1 MQDKQLTD
9 EAIGVLIDRKINES
23 LIWYNAKLSRERE
36 KTMQYYNGE
45 LPLRQS
51 SGSSSYISTE
61 VYDAVESMKSQL
73 LETFAAGREIAK
85 FDPNSPQDSEEA
97 RIATAYCDY
106 VIFRQNDGYH
116 IFSDVIHDGLI
127 ARVGVAK
134 VYWEENEENIE
145 EEFDDLTEDEVM
157 ALAAGD
163 DVSDL
168 VANADE
174 DQPGLFSGKLN
185 RKRDS
190 SQVKI
195 EVLNPEEFCV
205 EPQAKHLGPE
215 YFCDHR
221 SLKTKDDLIKMGFD
235 PKKVDSISRVEDKLT
250 LQALPETWARFQ
262 QLDAGFKVDT
272 SEQQDELKTILVHE
286 CYWKFKRKGDK
297 HAKLYKVVRAG
308 NVTLD
313 IQEVE
318 DLPFVVF
325 APLPIPHSFYGNN
338 FAARV
343 IPSQNVRTVLT
354 RAIVDHATITVNP
367 RYTVLKGGLTN
378 PRELLDNRLGGLV
391 NVTRP
396 DAISPLEQAPLNPFI
411 YQTLELIKAQTEE
424 TTGISSLSQ
433 GLNKDAISS
442 QNSDAM
448 VERLVSLSQT
458 RQKVIAR
465 NFANNFLIPLYLKV
479 YSLVVAKEDKEKIVE
494 LTGNWVK
501 VKPSSWRDRK
511 SVSVSLHLG
520 YREHDSEAEKRLQL
534 AAFLN
539 QDPKL
544 SPMFMPQN
552 AYKLATDVMKLRG
565 MPNVNEYL
573 TAPNMVPPP
582 QPDPMMVQQMQNET
596 MKAQAALITAQAT
609 AGKVQANTQIEQTK
623 VQLDVEKAHVDA
635 TIKQR
640 DATRKDMDIAN
651 KVDVAQREM
660 SLAEHTAVTEVKQN
674 NIVSPN
680 G

>member
-1 MQDKQLTD
+1 MTDKPLNE

-36 KTMQYYNGE
+36 KTMQYFNGE

-61 VYDAVESMKSQL
+61 VYDAVESMKAQL
-73 LETFAAGREIAK
+73 LETFSAGREIAK
-85 FDPNSPQDSEEA
+85 FDPNSPEDSEEA

-106 VIFRQNDGYH
+106 VLFKQNDGYK
-116 IFSDVIHDGLI
+116 IFNEVIHDGLM

-134 VYWEENEENIE
+134 VYWEEDEKYID

-157 ALAAGD
+157 ALAAEED
-163 DVSDL
+163 ITDL
-168 VANADE
+168 QADADE
-174 DQPGLFSGKLN
+174 DQPSLYSGKLT
-185 RKRDS
+185 RKIDA
-190 SQVKI
+190 SQVRI
-195 EVLNPEEFCV
+195 EVINPEEFCI

-221 SLKTKDDLIKMGFD
+221 SLKTKDELIKMGFD
-235 PKKVDSISRVEDKLT
+235 KKKVDSISRVEDKLT

-262 QLDAGFKVDT
+262 QLDAGFKIDT

-286 CYWKFKRKGDK
+286 CYWKFKKQGDK
-297 HAKLYKVVRAG
+297 HAKLHKIVRAG
-308 NVTLD
+308 NVTLE
-313 IQEVE
+313 IQEVD

-325 APLPIPHSFYGNN
+325 TPLPISHSFYGNN

-396 DAISPLEQAPLNPFI
+396 DAISPLEQSPLNPFV
-411 YQTLELIKAQTEE
+411 YQTLELIKSQTEE

-458 RQKVIAR
+458 RQKIIAR
-465 NFANNFLIPLYLKV
+465 NFANNFLIPLYLKI
-479 YSLVVAKEDKEKIVE
+479 YNLVVTKEDKEKVVE
-494 LTGNWVK
+494 LAGNWVR
-501 VKPSSWRDRK
+501 VKPSTWRDRK
-511 SVSVSLHLG
+511 TISVSLHLG
-520 YREHDSEAEKRLQL
+520 YREHDAEAQKRLEL
-534 AAFLN
+534 AAFLT
-539 QDPKL
+539 QSPAFA
-544 SPMFMPQN
+544 PMFQLPN
-552 AYKLATDVMKLRG
+552 AWKLATDVMKLRG
-565 MPNVNEYL
+565 MPAVNDYL
-573 TAPNMVPPP
+573 TPPNQVPPP
-582 QPDPMMVQQMQNET
+582 QPDPLAVKQLENET
-596 MKAQAALITAQAT
+596 MKAQAALITAQST
-609 AGKVQANTQIEQTK
+609 QGKVQANAQIDQAKVGLEQN
-623 VQLDVEKAHVDA
+623 KAAVDA
-635 TIKQR
+635 MIKQR
-640 DATRKDMDIAN
+640 DAERKDLDVNN

-660 SLAEHTAVTEVKQN
+660 DLAERTAATEIKQT

>member
-1 MQDKQLTD
+1 MKDKQLND
-9 EAIGVLIDRKINES
+9 EAVGVLIDRKIQES
-23 LIWYNAKLSRERE
+23 LIWYNSKLSRERE
-36 KTMQYYNGE
+36 KVIQYYNGE

-61 VYDAVESMKSQL
+61 VFDAVESMKAQL
-73 LETFAAGREIAK
+73 LETFSAGREIAK
-85 FDPNSPQDSEEA
+85 FDPNSPDDTEEA

-106 VIFRQNDGYH
+106 VVFRQNDGYK
-116 IFSDVIHDGLI
+116 IFNEVIHDGLI

-134 VYWEENEENIE
+134 VYWEEDTQFID

-157 ALAAGD
+157 ALAAEED
-163 DVSDL
+163 ITDL
-168 VANADE
+168 QADADE
-174 DQPGLFSGKLN
+174 DQPGLYSGKLT
-185 RKRDS
+185 RKRDA

-195 EVLNPEEFCV
+195 EVINPEQFSI
-205 EPQAKHLGPE
+205 EPQAKSLSPE
-215 YFCDHR
+215 YFVDHR
-221 SLKTKDDLIKMGFD
+221 SLKTKDELIKMGFD
-235 PKKVDSISRVEDKLT
+235 QKKVESITRVEDKLT
-250 LQALPETWARFQ
+250 LQALPEVWARFQ
-262 QLDAGFKVDT
+262 QLDAGFKIDT
-272 SEQQDELKTILVHE
+272 TEQQDELKLILVHE
-286 CYWKFKRKGDK
+286 CYWKFKRQGDK
-297 HAKLYKVVRAG
+297 HAKLYKIVRAG
-308 NVTLD
+308 SVTLE
-313 IQEVE
+313 IQEVD

-325 APLPIPHSFYGNN
+325 TPLPVSHSFYGNS
-338 FAARV
+338 FGARV

-367 RYTVLKGGLTN
+367 RYTILKGGLTN

-396 DAISPLEQAPLNPFI
+396 DAISPLEQAPLNPFV
-411 YQTLELIKAQTEE
+411 YQTLELIKSQTEE

-494 LTGNWVK
+494 LSGNWVK

-520 YREHDSEAEKRLQL
+520 YREHESEAQKRLEM
-534 AAFLN
+534 AAFVTQN
-539 QDPKL
+539 PAFA
-544 SPMFMPQN
+544 PMFQMPN
-552 AYKLATDVMKLRG
+552 AWKLATDVMKLRG
-565 MPNVNEYL
+565 MTNTNDYL
-573 TAPNMVPPP
+573 TPPDRIPPP
-582 QPDPMMVQQMQNET
+582 QPDPMAVQQMQNET
-596 MKAQAALITAQAT
+596 MKAQAALITAQST
-609 AGKVQANTQIEQTK
+609 QGKVQANAQIDQAKVSLEEQ
-623 VQLDVEKAHVDA
+623 KAIIDA
-635 TIKQR
+635 QIKQR
-640 DATRKDMDIAN
+640 DAARKDLDIQN

-660 SLAEHTAVTEVKQN
+660 ALEETVRPTEVKQT